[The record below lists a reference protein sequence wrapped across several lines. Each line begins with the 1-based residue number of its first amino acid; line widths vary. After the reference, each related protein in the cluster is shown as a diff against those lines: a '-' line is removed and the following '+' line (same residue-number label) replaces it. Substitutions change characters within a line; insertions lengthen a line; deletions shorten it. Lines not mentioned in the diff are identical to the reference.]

1 MKTKAEV
8 PVFYLDDDC
17 QSVAPC
23 KLVSRT
29 EARTMK
35 HGGVGWF
42 IDHGKAFRL
51 LERAP
56 EDTVL
61 DPRRVLG
68 SIESAATITVAE
80 MRANVG
86 DVDESVRNPRETVRR
101 AQAKIKLYPFIFDR
115 RAPGARCD
123 WFGNTFPVQ
132 VSA

>member
-1 MKTKAEV
+1 MK
-8 PVFYLDDDC
+8 
-17 QSVAPC
+17 
-23 KLVSRT
+23 R
-29 EARTMK
+29 
-35 HGGVGWF
+35 GGDGWF

-56 EDTVL
+56 EVEIT

-115 RAPGARCD
+115 LAPGARCD
-123 WFGNTFPVQ
+123 WAIP
-132 VSA
+132 VSAEIQHRVHHTLAGSYVTSSPVSAQA

>member
-1 MKTKAEV
+1 MKTHAEV
-8 PVFYLDDDC
+8 PVFHLDSDC
-17 QSVAPC
+17 QVDAPSHF
-23 KLVSRT
+23 VPRS
-29 EARTMK
+29 EARIMK
-35 HGGVGWF
+35 RRGDGWF

-56 EDTVL
+56 EVEIT

-115 RAPGARCD
+115 LAPGARCD
-123 WFGNTFPVQ
+123 WL